1 MAKKKTT
8 PAASRA
14 AVKVETKAPE
24 KVQETKT
31 EVKAET
37 KAPEKAQEAK
47 AAEKVETKKVTEK
60 VETKKAAVK
69 KAPAK
74 KEPVKADVF
83 VQFLG
88 NEVLIADIEKKVT
101 DIYVAEGHRASSIK
115 SVKIYIKPEEAAA
128 YYVINEKITG
138 KTDLY

>member
-14 AVKVETKAPE
+14 AVKVEAKAPE
-24 KVQETKT
+24 KVQETKA

-47 AAEKVETKKVTEK
+47 AAEK

-88 NEVLIADIEKKVT
+88 SEVLVADIEKKVT

>member
-8 PAASRA
+8 PAATRT

-24 KVQETKT
+24 KVQETKA
-31 EVKAET
+31 EVKAEV
-37 KAPEKAQEAK
+37 KAPEKVQEPK
-47 AAEKVETKKVTEK
+47 KEVKVETKKT
-60 VETKKAAVK
+60 AVK
-69 KAPAK
+69 KTPAK

-83 VQFLG
+83 VQFGG
-88 NEVLIADIEKKVT
+88 NEVLVSDVEKKVT
-101 DIYVAEGHRASSIK
+101 DMYVAEGHRASSIK
-115 SVKIYIKPEEAAA
+115 SIKIYIKPEEAAA

>member
-47 AAEKVETKKVTEK
+47 AAEK